1 MSKNSF
7 WDSLGS
13 TIETILFLKGLP
25 VIITIIA
32 ILFGVAMINKT
43 SISNKVDKEKTILH
57 TDLETTI
64 YQIAQNVLNT
74 DEFSLVLEDSDFYD
88 VNLEYTI
95 KNKSYS
101 IEEYDR
107 LIKEEITK
115 IYNQIKDKEIVNDT
129 LFGEDTIV
137 NGDSINFT
145 INYDDTTF
153 SYIGIS
159 VLRYSIDNKWE
170 KTYLEAM
177 NETIVTQD
185 LWDEATKSK
194 TN

>member
-7 WDSLGS
+7 WNTLGS
-13 TIETILFLKGLP
+13 TIETVLFLKGLP

-32 ILFGVAMINKT
+32 ILFGIAMINKT
-43 SISNKVDKEKTILH
+43 NISNKVDKEATILH
-57 TDLETTI
+57 TDLESTI
-64 YQIAQNVLNT
+64 YEIAQNVLNT
-74 DEFSLVLEDSDFYD
+74 NEFTLVLEASDFYD

-101 IEEYDR
+101 IEEYDS

-115 IYNQIKDKEIVNDT
+115 VYKQIKDKEIVNDT

-145 INYDDTTF
+145 INYDDSTF

-159 VLRYSIDNKWE
+159 VLKYSMDDKWE
-170 KTYLEAM
+170 KSYLEAM
-177 NETIVTQD
+177 NETIVTQK
-185 LWDEATKSK
+185 LWDEATK
-194 TN
+194 

>member
-7 WDSLGS
+7 WNSLGS
-13 TIETILFLKGLP
+13 IIETALFLKGLP
-25 VIITIIA
+25 VIIVIIA
-32 ILFGVAMINKT
+32 ILFGFAIINKT
-43 SISNKVDKEKTILH
+43 NISLQVDKDTTILH
-57 TDLETTI
+57 TDLESTI

-74 DEFSLVLEDSDFYD
+74 NEFSLALYDSDFYD
-88 VNLEYTI
+88 VSLEYII

-101 IEEYDR
+101 IEQYDK

-115 IYNQIKDKEIVNDT
+115 IYAQIKDKKIVNDT

-137 NGDSINFT
+137 DGDT
-145 INYDDTTF
+145 INISIHYDDGVF
-153 SYIGIS
+153 SYIGFS
-159 VLRYSIDNKWE
+159 ELRYDIENKWDE
-170 KTYLEAM
+170 SYIKAM
-177 NETIVTQD
+177 NNTIVTQK

>member
-7 WDSLGS
+7 WDTLGS
-13 TIETILFLKGLP
+13 TIETVLFLKGLP

-32 ILFGVAMINKT
+32 ILFGIAMINKT
-43 SISNKVDKEKTILH
+43 NISNKVDKETTILH
-57 TDLETTI
+57 TDLESTI

-74 DEFSLVLEDSDFYD
+74 NEFTLVLEDSDFYD

-115 IYNQIKDKEIVNDT
+115 VYNRIKDKEIVNDT

-145 INYDDTTF
+145 INYDDATF

-159 VLRYSIDNKWE
+159 VLKYSIDDKWE

-177 NETIVTQD
+177 NETIVTQE
-185 LWDEATKSK
+185 LWDEAT
-194 TN
+194 N

>member
-32 ILFGVAMINKT
+32 ILFGVAIINKT

-129 LFGEDTIV
+129 LFGEDSIV

-145 INYDDTTF
+145 INYDDATF

-159 VLRYSIDNKWE
+159 VLKYSIDDKWE

-177 NETIVTQD
+177 NETIVTQE
-185 LWDEATKSK
+185 LWDEAT
-194 TN
+194 N